1 MDALFD
7 RAPCGLLVVGDD
19 GGVRLANATAA
30 ELLGRDAGSLVGRHV
45 DGMLTTA
52 SRIFYQTH
60 VFPTLRLQGRV
71 HEVYLSFL
79 AADGTELPML
89 LNARRHEAEGHDM
102 VSDWAIVPMR
112 QRNEYENQILAA
124 RRLAEDASRAKDQ
137 FLALVTHELR
147 SPLAAI
153 RNWAAILSQGK
164 ADATMI
170 ERAVAAIERN
180 VRVQANLVDD
190 ILDQVRVSTGKLR
203 LALVDLDTR
212 TVVEGVVDAAASLAA
227 AKGVSLERDIAQGT
241 LPVRAD
247 PDRLQQVFWNI
258 VNNAI
263 KFTPAGGRVRVAQ
276 RREGNWVETVV
287 SDTGRGIS
295 PEFLPHVFER
305 FRQAEGSGERE
316 GGLGLGMAITR
327 ELVELHAGSIVAT
340 SAGPGQGA
348 TFTVCLPLIAAVV
361 TPAKAGA
368 QEVVTPAK
376 AGAQSPD

>member
-1 MDALFD
+1 MFLDQ
-7 RAPCGLLVVGDD
+7 APCGLLVVSDD
-19 GGVRLANATAA
+19 GHVRLANATAV
-30 ELLGRDAGSLVGRHV
+30 ELLEVDAGTLVGRPV
-45 DGMLTTA
+45 NDLFSTA

-71 HEVYLSFL
+71 HEVYLSFV
-79 AADGTELPML
+79 AGGGELPML
-89 LNARRHEAEGHDM
+89 LNARRREEAGGEM

-112 QRNEYENQILAA
+112 QRNEYENEILKA

-153 RNWAAILSQGK
+153 RNWVAILAQGK
-164 ADATMI
+164 VDATMI

-203 LALVDLDTR
+203 LALVD
-212 TVVEGVVDAAASLAA
+212 VDARAALENTLDAATATAA
-227 AKGVSLERDIAQGT
+227 AKGVAFERSLPDDA
-241 LPVRAD
+241 LYVRAD

-263 KFTPAGGRVRVAQ
+263 KFTPAGGHVRVTL
-276 RREGNWVETVV
+276 RREGNWVETAV

-348 TFTVCLPLIAAVV
+348 TFTVCLPLIGGSASTLVA
-361 TPAKAGA
+361 PA
-368 QEVVTPAK
+368 ERLR
-376 AGAQSPD
+376 SD